1 MRGKMGEGEMEDEKG
16 IVMDFEDMV
25 CVRNL
30 GGTDI
35 DIHEGWYF
43 ILCGGGSGGGRGIFP
58 QMFLSVMEV
67 VCSGVGFWLVEG
79 GIFKL
84 GGSFVVVVE
93 VENEEFESV
102 VECVMGPVFLVV
114 LLVAFESD
122 VGGT

>member
-1 MRGKMGEGEMEDEKG
+1 MRKVLLWILKTWFAYETWVGQILRFMRAGISFCVVVVVVEGEVFFRK
-16 IVMDFEDMV
+16 
-25 CVRNL
+25 C
-30 GGTDI
+30 
-35 DIHEGWYF
+35 
-43 ILCGGGSGGGRGIFP
+43 S
-58 QMFLSVMEV
+58 LSVMEV

>member
-1 MRGKMGEGEMEDEKG
+1 MEDEKG

-30 GGTDI
+30 GGTDVE
-35 DIHEGWYF
+35 IHEGWYF
-43 ILCGGGSGGGRGIFP
+43 ILCGGGSVEGVVFFRKCS
-58 QMFLSVMEV
+58 LSVMEV

-84 GGSFVVVVE
+84 GGGFVVVVE

-114 LLVAFESD
+114 LHVAFESD
-122 VGGT
+122 FGGT